1 MVLVMGC
8 RERLLHSL
16 PFAVVTLIAPS
27 LAQAVLLRQ
36 LINLDDS
43 LFVECGIALDRT
55 LDRADGIRCQLCVIL
70 RLDAQLRQM
79 RRHADLLKEALHGQ
93 DAFARGALGMMEI
106 HLHAK
111 YAVRQLS
118 KARKIVLH
126 FVQRPGREQHGQ
138 TGTVCNLI
146 AERGQLMLELMH
158 REQTLAAAAGVIVM

>member
-1 MVLVMGC
+1 MPSCARCVGMPISSKKRFMVRMPS
-8 RERLLHSL
+8 R
-16 PFAVVTLIAPS
+16 AVRS
-27 LAQAVLLRQ
+27 
-36 LINLDDS
+36 
-43 LFVECGIALDRT
+43 
-55 LDRADGIRCQLCVIL
+55 
-70 RLDAQLRQM
+70 
-79 RRHADLLKEALHGQ
+79 
-93 DAFARGALGMMEI
+93 GMMEI

-158 REQTLAAAAGVIVM
+158 REQSACGRSRCIVM

>member
-16 PFAVVTLIAPS
+16 PFAVVTLIAPP

-79 RRHADLLKEALHGQ
+79 RRMPISSKKR
-93 DAFARGALGMMEI
+93 FMVRMPSR
-106 HLHAK
+106 
-111 YAVRQLS
+111 AVRS
-118 KARKIVLH
+118 
-126 FVQRPGREQHGQ
+126 G
-138 TGTVCNLI
+138 
-146 AERGQLMLELMH
+146 
-158 REQTLAAAAGVIVM
+158 

>member
-79 RRHADLLKEALHGQ
+79 RRHADLLKEAPS
-93 DAFARGALGMMEI
+93 R
-106 HLHAK
+106 
-111 YAVRQLS
+111 AVRS
-118 KARKIVLH
+118 
-126 FVQRPGREQHGQ
+126 G
-138 TGTVCNLI
+138 
-146 AERGQLMLELMH
+146 
-158 REQTLAAAAGVIVM
+158 

>member
-16 PFAVVTLIAPS
+16 PFAAVTLIALP

-55 LDRADGIRCQLCVIL
+55 FDRADGIRCQLCVIL

-93 DAFARGALGMMEI
+93 DAFARGADVY
-106 HLHAK
+106 K
-111 YAVRQLS
+111 RQ
-118 KARKIVLH
+118 A
-126 FVQRPGREQHGQ
+126 P
-138 TGTVCNLI
+138 
-146 AERGQLMLELMH
+146 A
-158 REQTLAAAAGVIVM
+158 

>member
-8 RERLLHSL
+8 RELLLHSL
-16 PFAVVTLIAPS
+16 PFVAVTLIALP

-43 LFVECGIALDRT
+43 LFIKCGIALDRT
-55 LDRADGIRCQLCVIL
+55 LDRADGICGQLCVIL
-70 RLDAQLRQM
+70 RFDAQLRQM

-93 DAFARGALGMMEI
+93 DAFARGALGMVEI

-126 FVQRPGREQHGQ
+126 FVQRPGREQHRQ

-158 REQTLAAAAGVIVM
+158 REQRLRPQPV